1 MEQIREAVKNDWS
14 SREAADALKAFGTG
28 ERGLSRSEA
37 ETRFAAFGPNEIAQG
52 KPTPWYV
59 LLGRQFTNPLIYIL
73 LAAALVT
80 GLVGHLSDVTIILFV
95 LVVNAG
101 IGYYQESKAERAINN
116 IKGMSAP
123 HCRVRRDG
131 EVLDVT
137 AVELVPGDLV
147 LLEEGDRV
155 PADGRLVSTKRLR
168 IEEAIFTGE
177 TIAAEKQA
185 AKIEVT
191 AVLADK
197 TNMIFMGTHVTAG
210 RGEAVVTGTGMATEL
225 GKIAGLVQT
234 ADEVQTPLTRKLE
247 TFSSLIARGVL
258 GICAVIF
265 VSSYL
270 VHKQSFTDVLLNAI
284 ALAVSAIPE
293 GLPIVVTLVLAI
305 GVRRMAQHN
314 ALIRK
319 LPTVETL
326 GSATVICTDK
336 TGTLTR
342 NQMVVTR
349 VYTCDQEYEVTGEG
363 YAADGT
369 ITAVKGEYAAA
380 AMASF
385 AETAVLCNNASL
397 RQEPN
402 GAWTMVGDGTEG
414 ALMTLAGK
422 LDRSLLTLRE
432 RYPRQGE
439 LPFDSKIKYMVA
451 VHGSRSGLK
460 AHLKGSLEAVLA
472 RCTRIAGRTGERPL
486 SETDRELILKKNLGY
501 ADEALRVLGFAVR
514 GLPAGTDPTAFC
526 EGEQEGYTF
535 VGLVGMM
542 DLPRPEAIEAVAKCR
557 KAGIMV
563 VMITGDHAAT
573 ARAVGRK
580 VGLFDDGMRMMT
592 GEELSKLD
600 EEGLRSI
607 VESVAIY
614 ARTSPE
620 DKMRIIKAL
629 QHHGHVVSMTGDGV
643 NDAPALTRADIGV
656 AMGRSGTDVAR
667 EAAGMV
673 LVDDNFASIVSAVEE
688 GRIIFNNLRKAIG
701 FMISTNAGEV
711 LTLLTASLMGW
722 AAPLRAVQILWV
734 NLVTDGF
741 TTIALGVDPAE
752 GDEMQKKP
760 RRHNEPL
767 LSGPMSVQVG
777 VVAVLMTVG
786 TLWAYS
792 LGLNW
797 NGAPATPEQSDAAVK
812 LAQTMAFGVMVFF
825 QLFNIFNCR
834 SYEKSLFR
842 VGIFGNMS
850 LVGAVLLASLLQM
863 AAMYLPFLQK
873 LMNAASLDAAQMG
886 VVLGISLSVIPVVE
900 VTKFV
905 ARRESPQNVR

>member
-1 MEQIREAVKNDWS
+1 MDTIREALKIDWACQES
-14 SREAADALKAFGTG
+14 AEALKSFQTG
-28 ERGLSRSEA
+28 DRGLARAEA
-37 ETRFAAFGPNEIAQG
+37 EARFAAFGPNEIAQG

-59 LLGRQFTNPLIYIL
+59 ILGRQFTNPLIYIL
-73 LAAALVT
+73 LIAALVT
-80 GLVGHLSDVTIILFV
+80 GLVGHLSDVAIIVFV
-95 LVVNAG
+95 LIVNAG

-131 EVLDVT
+131 DLFDVT
-137 AVELVPGDLV
+137 ATELVPGDII

-155 PADGRLVSTKRLR
+155 PADARLLTTTRLR

-185 AKIEVT
+185 GKLDSA

-210 RGEAVVTGTGMATEL
+210 RGEAVVTGTGMNTEL

-234 ADEVQTPLTRKLE
+234 ADEVQTPLSRKIE
-247 TFSSLIARGVL
+247 TFSALVARGVL
-258 GICAVIF
+258 AICALIF

-270 VHKQSFTDVLLNAI
+270 IHKQSFTDVLLNAI

-342 NQMVVTR
+342 NQMVVTHL
-349 VYTCDQEYEVTGEG
+349 YTGDQEYEITGEG
-363 YAADGT
+363 YAAEGT
-369 ITAVKGEYAAA
+369 ISAVGGEVVPDGIT
-380 AMASF
+380 SF
-385 AETAVLCNNASL
+385 IETAVLCNNASL
-397 RQEPN
+397 RQEAD
-402 GAWTMVGDGTEG
+402 GTWTMIGDGTEG

-422 LDRSLLTLRE
+422 LDRGLLALRE
-432 RYPRQGE
+432 RFPRQGE

-451 VHGSRSGLK
+451 VHGSRAGMK

-472 RCTRIAGRTGERPL
+472 RCSHVMGRSGVRVL
-486 SETDRELILKKNLGY
+486 TDADRDLFMKKNLGY
-501 ADEALRVLGFAVR
+501 AGEALRVLGFAVR
-514 GLPAGTDPTAFC
+514 DLPAGIDPSEFC
-526 EGEQEGYTF
+526 EGPQDGYTF
-535 VGLVGMM
+535 AGLVGMM

-557 KAGIMV
+557 KAGIKV

-573 ARAVGRK
+573 AQAVGRK
-580 VGLFDDGMRMMT
+580 VGLFDSGMSMMT
-592 GEELSKLD
+592 GEELAKLD
-600 EEGLRSI
+600 EDGLRKV

-629 QHHGHVVSMTGDGV
+629 QFHGHVVSMTGDGV

-667 EAAGMV
+667 EAAGMI

-701 FMISTNAGEV
+701 FMVSTNSGEV
-711 LTLLTASLMGW
+711 LTLLSASLMGW

-752 GDEMQKKP
+752 GDEMQRQP

-767 LSGPMSVQVG
+767 LTGNMAWQVG
-777 VVAVLMTVG
+777 IVAVLMTVG
-786 TLWAYS
+786 TLWTYR
-792 LGLNW
+792 LGLAW
-797 NGAPATPEQSDAAVK
+797 NGVPTTPEMEAAAVK
-812 LAQTMAFGVMVFF
+812 LAQTMAFGAMVFF

-834 SYEKSLFR
+834 SYEKSVFR
-842 VGIFGNMS
+842 VGIFGNPS
-850 LVGAVLLASLLQM
+850 LFGAVLCASLLQLI
-863 AAMYLPFLQK
+863 AMYLPFMQS
-873 LMNAASLDAAQMG
+873 LMNTTSLDASQLG
-886 VVLGISLSVIPVVE
+886 VVLGISFSVIPAVE
-900 VTKFV
+900 LVKLFS
-905 ARRESPQNVR
+905 RR

>member
-1 MEQIREAVKNDWS
+1 MEQIREAMKTDWAG
-14 SREAADALKAFGTG
+14 RDTADVLKAFRTD
-28 ERGLSRSEA
+28 EHGLARAEA
-37 ETRFAAFGPNEIAQG
+37 ETRFMAFGANEIAQG

-73 LAAALVT
+73 LAAAVVT
-80 GLVGHLSDVTIILFV
+80 GLVGHLSDVSIILFV

-131 EVLDVT
+131 DVYDVT
-137 AVELVPGDLV
+137 AIELVPGDVV
-147 LLEEGDRV
+147 LLEEGDRI
-155 PADGRLVSTKRLR
+155 PADGRLLSATRLR
-168 IEEAIFTGE
+168 IDEAIFTGE
-177 TIAAEKQA
+177 TIASEKQA
-185 AKIEVT
+185 GKLDTV

-197 TNMIFMGTHVTAG
+197 TNMIFMGTHVIAG
-210 RGEAVVTGTGMATEL
+210 RGEAVVTGTGMKTEL

-234 ADEVQTPLTRKLE
+234 ADEVQTPLSRKLE
-247 TFSSLIARGVL
+247 MFSSLVARGVL

-270 VHKQSFTDVLLNAI
+270 IHRQSFTDVLLNAI

-349 VYTCDQEYEVTGEG
+349 LYTHDQEYEISGVG

-369 ITAVKGEYAAA
+369 ITAVGGESAPDALTA
-380 AMASF
+380 F
-385 AETAVLCNNASL
+385 VETAALCNNASL
-397 RQEPN
+397 RQEPD
-402 GAWTMVGDGTEG
+402 GVWTMIGDGTEG
-414 ALMTLAGK
+414 ALMALAGK
-422 LDRSLLTLRE
+422 LDRALLTLRE
-432 RYPRQGE
+432 RFPRQGE
-439 LPFDSKIKYMVA
+439 LPFDSRIKYMVA
-451 VHGSRSGLK
+451 VHGSRSGMK

-472 RCTRIAGRTGERPL
+472 RCTHVMGRAGVRAL
-486 SETDRELILKKNLGY
+486 SDADRSLFLKMNLGY
-501 ADEALRVLGFAVR
+501 AGEALRVLGFAVR
-514 GLPAGTDPTAFC
+514 SLPAGSDPSVFC

-535 VGLVGMM
+535 IGLVGMM
-542 DLPRPEAIEAVAKCR
+542 DLPRSEAVEAVSKCR
-557 KAGIMV
+557 KAGIKV

-573 ARAVGRK
+573 AQAVGRK

-600 EEGLRSI
+600 DDGLRGV

-711 LTLLTASLMGW
+711 LTLLSASLMGW

-752 GDEMQKKP
+752 GDEMQKMP

-767 LSGPMSVQVG
+767 LSGPMTMQVA
-777 VVAVLMTVG
+777 VVALLMAIG
-786 TLWAYS
+786 TLWAYR
-792 LGLNW
+792 LGLSW
-797 NGAPATPEQSDAAVK
+797 NGVPTSPALEAASVK
-812 LAQTMAFGVMVFF
+812 LAQTMAFGVIVFF

-834 SYEKSLFR
+834 SYEKSLLR
-842 VGIFGNMS
+842 VGIFSNPS
-850 LVGAVLLASLLQM
+850 LVAAVLLASLLQV
-863 AAMYLPFLQK
+863 AAMYLPFMQS
-873 LMNAASLDAAQMG
+873 LMNTVSLDAAQMG
-886 VVLGISLSVIPVVE
+886 AVLGISFSVIPVVE
-900 VTKFV
+900 LTKLFS
-905 ARRESPQNVR
+905 RR